1 MRCLA
6 KAAVFLVGPAVVNAL
21 AAPPPTNVAANDSAT
36 DAGSEAAPVLLWR
49 NDKNAVVRFG
59 ALYQGSVVV
68 GNNGFLL
75 EFNAGLA
82 SEACEEE
89 NVFLNGQELIHTW
102 DGNAGHGSGTIN
114 TLPFD
119 NAVSAPLSATWES
132 LCIPP
137 QAGLRDNRT
146 VQLLTVKINSIGE
159 EHVEDESVGFTASFV
174 QTDVPEIL
182 RLETHSLNISS
193 NDMALDA
200 WRDPYE
206 SQRLENQPNV
216 LEVGDDKLEK
226 QIEREMKKL
235 QDLKT
240 QAVEIRKQIAEEEEK
255 IRQLLRQDCRP
266 LVSKWKQCRSIGCMI
281 KVSLQTVPEMIQQLR
296 YQFAP
301 LPTSMSG
308 KLAPICSQD
317 GGPPRSGPDP
327 LPTRPDQGFPASVI
341 QGNHTNVTSDRIPDD
356 GTKTPF
362 IPPPNMPFPDGS
374 DPDKPSPGSDLS
386 LHDKIRAFAR
396 SCSIILLI
404 ATLSTLVFRLCRDS
418 MTCRRRRADLAARRE
433 ERRAR
438 RAYRSAA
445 RRYRWRQWWE
455 GRTPQRRPAASANQ
469 GLDPAE
475 DAEHGQTI
483 NLISHREPEEGAM
496 QAEILGLRRVFE
508 FVGELIRNDDDQD
521 QNRRP
526 RRQSRYEIE
535 ELPRSGS
542 LSRSSPPS
550 SSAGLTTSLNSPRT
564 SSLMSLDTVSSVTL
578 ETLDTLDSEPPGYYG

>member
-6 KAAVFLVGPAVVNAL
+6 KAAVFLLGPAVVNAL
-21 AAPPPTNVAANDSAT
+21 AAPPPSNVAADDSAT
-36 DAGSEAAPVLLWR
+36 DAGSQAAPVLLWR
-49 NDKNAVVRFG
+49 NDRNAIVRFG
-59 ALYQGSVVV
+59 ALYQGSVAA
-68 GNNGFLL
+68 GNNGLLL

-82 SEACEEE
+82 SEPCEEE
-89 NVFLNGQELIHTW
+89 NVFLNGQELLHTW

-119 NAVSAPLSATWES
+119 NAISAPLSANWES

-137 QAGLRDNRT
+137 QTDSPDNRT

-159 EHVEDESVGFTASFV
+159 EHVEDETVGFTASFV

-200 WRDPYE
+200 WRDPFE

-216 LEVGDDKLEK
+216 IEVGDDKLEK

-240 QAVEIRKQIAEEEEK
+240 QAVEIKKQIAEEEER

-266 LVSKWKQCRSIGCMI
+266 LMSKWKQCRSIGCMI

-317 GGPPRSGPDP
+317 GGPDP
-327 LPTRPDQGFPASVI
+327 LPTRPDQGLPI
-341 QGNHTNVTSDRIPDD
+341 QGNQTNATTDYVPND
-356 GTKTPF
+356 GTRTPV
-362 IPPPNMPFPDGS
+362 IPSPNMPFPDAS
-374 DPDKPSPGSDLS
+374 DPEKPSPGSDLS

-396 SCSIILLI
+396 SCSIILLV

-438 RAYRSAA
+438 RAYRAAA

-455 GRTPQRRPAASANQ
+455 GRTGQCRPTAASEE
-469 GLDPAE
+469 LDPAE
-475 DAEHGQTI
+475 DAEQGQAI

-542 LSRSSPPS
+542 LSRNSAPS
-550 SSAGLTTSLNSPRT
+550 STAGLTTTMNSPRT

-578 ETLDTLDSEPPGYYG
+578 ETLDTLESEPPGYYG

>member
-1 MRCLA
+1 M
-6 KAAVFLVGPAVVNAL
+6 
-21 AAPPPTNVAANDSAT
+21 
-36 DAGSEAAPVLLWR
+36 
-49 NDKNAVVRFG
+49 
-59 ALYQGSVVV
+59 
-68 GNNGFLL
+68 
-75 EFNAGLA
+75 
-82 SEACEEE
+82 
-89 NVFLNGQELIHTW
+89 FLNGQELIHTW

-119 NAVSAPLSATWES
+119 NAVSAPLSASWES

-159 EHVEDESVGFTASFV
+159 EPVEDETVGFTASFV

-240 QAVEIRKQIAEEEEK
+240 QAVEIRKQIAQEEEK

-317 GGPPRSGPDP
+317 GGPPRNGPDP

-475 DAEHGQTI
+475 DAEQGQTI

-535 ELPRSGS
+535 ELPRPGS